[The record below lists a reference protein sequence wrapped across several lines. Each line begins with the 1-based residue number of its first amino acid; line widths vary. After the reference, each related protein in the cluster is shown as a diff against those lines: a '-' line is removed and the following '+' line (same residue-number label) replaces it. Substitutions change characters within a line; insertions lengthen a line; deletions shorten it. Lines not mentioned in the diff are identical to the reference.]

1 MKYRPHCLRKA
12 PCFSREF
19 VHFWK
24 GFDMGRKHHQSAYN
38 AFLDDRQ
45 WLEPLSRH
53 QAIEEVCRCLQH
65 FVSASPTMQRRVM
78 KWITLFNLDAE
89 ELLEAGLD
97 YETLRAVE
105 RRFLF

>member
-1 MKYRPHCLRKA
+1 
-12 PCFSREF
+12 
-19 VHFWK
+19 
-24 GFDMGRKHHQSAYN
+24 MGRKHHQWSHT
-38 AFLDDRQ
+38 AFVDGHA

-53 QAIEEVCRCLQH
+53 QAVEEVCRCLKN
-65 FVSASPTMQRRVM
+65 FVTASPAMQRRVTQ
-78 KWITLFNLDAE
+78 WITLFNLEAE

>member
-1 MKYRPHCLRKA
+1 MNR
-12 PCFSREF
+12 
-19 VHFWK
+19 VK
-24 GFDMGRKHHQSAYN
+24 GLNMGRKHHQSAYN
-38 AFLDDRQ
+38 ASMDDRL

-65 FVSASPTMQRRVM
+65 FVSASPEVQRRVM
-78 KWITLFNLDAE
+78 RWVTLFNLDAE